1 MRYTISLRRASLPM
15 ATLLATAAPALADV
29 PRVVTDMP
37 PVHALVAGVMGD
49 LGQPELLLDRGA
61 NAHAFQLRPSQ
72 AQALADAGL
81 VVWIGPEMT
90 PWLDRAVDSLG
101 SGIPQ
106 LRLLAVPGTLTLA
119 YGEDEHDHGAEA
131 GHDDHGTDD
140 HAAGEAHGHE
150 HAEAAEE
157 ADAHEGHAHDAEE
170 HEDHAE
176 NGDHAG
182 HDDHAEGEHAGHDD
196 HDHEEHA
203 EGDDHAEGDHA
214 GHDGHSHDGTDPHA
228 WLDPANAAVWMQAIA
243 VELGRLDPEN
253 AATYA
258 ANAATEATKLQA
270 LDAEVAGILA
280 PAQGKP
286 FVVFHDAY
294 RYFTGHYGLT
304 VAGSVALG
312 DAASPGAARL
322 AELRGTMQDGGALCI
337 FPEAQHDPKL
347 VAQMAEATGARLGGT
362 LDPEGSQMEPGAGLY
377 AALLRDLATTITDCV
392 TKG

>member
-1 MRYTISLRRASLPM
+1 MRYTISLRRASLPV
-15 ATLLATAAPALADV
+15 ATLLATAAPLFAEV

-37 PVHALVAGVMGD
+37 PVHALVAEVMGD
-49 LGQPELLLDRGA
+49 LGQPDLLLDRGA

-90 PWLDRAVDSLG
+90 PWLDRTMDGLG

-106 LRLLAVPGTLTLA
+106 LRLLAAPGTFTLA
-119 YGEDEHDHGAEA
+119 YGEDEHDHDHGAGA
-131 GHDDHGTDD
+131 GHGDHATDD
-140 HAAGEAHGHE
+140 HAAGEADQHAHE
-150 HAEAAEE
+150 ETAEAAH
-157 ADAHEGHAHDAEE
+157 DAHAHDDHAHDG
-170 HEDHAE
+170 HEDEAE
-176 NGDHAG
+176 GGDHAG
-182 HDDHAEGEHAGHDD
+182 HDDHAEADGAGHDD
-196 HDHEEHA
+196 HAAHE
-203 EGDDHAEGDHA
+203 
-214 GHDGHSHDGTDPHA
+214 GTDPHA
-228 WLDPANAAVWMQAIA
+228 WLDPTNAAVWMQAIA

-258 ANAATEATKLQA
+258 ANAATGAMKLQA

-377 AALLRDLATTITDCV
+377 ATLLLGLATTIADCV
-392 TKG
+392 TGG